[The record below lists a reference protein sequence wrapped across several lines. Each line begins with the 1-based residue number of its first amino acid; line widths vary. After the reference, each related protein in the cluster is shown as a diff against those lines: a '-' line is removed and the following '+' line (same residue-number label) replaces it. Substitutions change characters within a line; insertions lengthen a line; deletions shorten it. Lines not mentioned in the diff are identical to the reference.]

1 MTIMAISN
9 IYPWFLLS
17 FNMLLILLL
26 IIQCLSISPGN
37 TKGIRKLATFR
48 NRSPINDSAITKT
61 RKPDR
66 SPSQQQQPQSPKSTN
81 TWKNRMAK
89 QLKKI
94 QQGSGSP
101 VSPVMPAVPP
111 PPGTTIGIPL
121 ELCPSVR
128 NKIK

>member
-1 MTIMAISN
+1 MSV
-9 IYPWFLLS
+9 
-17 FNMLLILLL
+17 
-26 IIQCLSISPGN
+26 SPGN

-48 NRSPINDSAITKT
+48 NRSPTGDSPITKT

-66 SPSQQQQPQSPKSTN
+66 SPCPTAQPQSPKSTN

-101 VSPVMPAVPP
+101 VSPVMPTLPP
-111 PPGTTIGIPL
+111 PPGTTIGIHL
-121 ELCPSVR
+121 ELCPPVS
-128 NKIK
+128 KQ